1 MEQIVIRAYQAFDY
15 ESVTVSSTAVGLTA
29 SKFNSYAAY
38 EIKAFMTLE
47 SAQIR
52 WRIDGTNPTSTEGHL
67 FEVGAN
73 LTIDGYKNL
82 SQFKAIRTGTTDGVI
97 KVTYMIAK

>member
-15 ESVTVSSTAVGLTA
+15 ESITVSTTAVGLTA

-52 WRIDGTNPTSTEGHL
+52 WRIDGTNPTSTEGHA
-67 FEVGAN
+67 FEAGTN
-73 LTIDGYKNL
+73 LTVEGYKNL
-82 SQFKAIRTGTTDGVI
+82 SQFKAIKTGTSDGVL
-97 KVTYMIAK
+97 KVTYMIVK